1 MKPDHTNSYDVLD
14 DKHYY
19 MYLSLADEDREEIDA
34 LIEDRWNRQYAD
46 DIRGDAEGDYLVDDN
61 D

>member
-34 LIEDRWNRQYAD
+34 LIEDHWKRQYAD
-46 DIRGDAEGDYLVDDN
+46 DIRMGTEGDDVADDYE
-61 D
+61 

>member
-1 MKPDHTNSYDVLD
+1 MITEHTNDFDVPD

-19 MYLSLADEDREEIDA
+19 MYLSLDEETREEIDA

-46 DIRGDAEGDYLVDDN
+46 DIRMGAEGDDVEDDYE
-61 D
+61 

>member
-1 MKPDHTNSYDVLD
+1 MGKENYTDID
-14 DKHYY
+14 DKHYF
-19 MYLSLADEDREEIDA
+19 MYLSLDEETREEIDA